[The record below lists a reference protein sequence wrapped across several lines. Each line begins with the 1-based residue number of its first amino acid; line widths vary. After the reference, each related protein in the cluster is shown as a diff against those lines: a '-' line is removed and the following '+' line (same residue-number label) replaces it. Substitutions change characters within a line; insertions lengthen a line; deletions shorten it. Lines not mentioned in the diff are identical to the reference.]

1 MKNNWTLENIKVEL
15 KNGKCLFYNVRL
27 YDTEVG
33 RVNHNEAIEV
43 LPYLKKL
50 DENIMIYLDI
60 SNRDLRQLGLNSRPM
75 VEPMPAFAEHK
86 KRK

>member
-1 MKNNWTLENIKVEL
+1 MKNNRTLENIKVEL

-33 RVNHNEAIEV
+33 HVNHNKAIEV

-60 SNRDLRQLGLNSRPM
+60 SNSDLKQLGLNARPM
-75 VEPMPAFAEHK
+75 VEPTPAFADRK